1 MSTCSTASNSPAA
14 KQHSPAVVYLDFDG
28 VLHHHNVL
36 WSTKRGPHLDASAQ
50 DVLFQHAEL
59 LLGLIRP
66 YPDIRIV
73 LSTSWVLKYGCY
85 GAARRLPAELRA
97 RVIGAT
103 FHSKM
108 DRTTFEDAFR
118 GMQVWGD
125 VYRRCPRDWFA
136 IDDDYLQWPAWCRQ
150 NLVRTHPEKG
160 INVPE
165 TLDEIRVGLKRISA
179 VNSIDYRLQLSRPPT
194 SPVSWVAHQMH
205 NRSL

>member
-1 MSTCSTASNSPAA
+1 MSTCSTASNNPAA

-36 WSTKRGPHLDASAQ
+36 WSAKRGPHLDASAQ

-59 LLGLIRP
+59 LLGLLRP

-85 GAARRLPAELRA
+85 GAARRLPAELQD

-103 FHSKM
+103 FHTKM

-118 GMQVWGD
+118 GMQVWGMCTAAALATGLLLMMTTSNGLCG
-125 VYRRCPRDWFA
+125 VVKTWLGPIQKKASMSPKRLMRYDWA
-136 IDDDYLQWPAWCRQ
+136 
-150 NLVRTHPEKG
+150 
-160 INVPE
+160 
-165 TLDEIRVGLKRISA
+165 
-179 VNSIDYRLQLSRPPT
+179 
-194 SPVSWVAHQMH
+194 
-205 NRSL
+205 